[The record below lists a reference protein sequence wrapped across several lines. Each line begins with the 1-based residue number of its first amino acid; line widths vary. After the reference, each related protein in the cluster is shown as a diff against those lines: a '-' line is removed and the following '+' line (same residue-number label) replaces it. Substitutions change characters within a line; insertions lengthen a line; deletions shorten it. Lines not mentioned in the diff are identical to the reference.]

1 MDNSL
6 DGSLDGGTHRRLVR
20 VYFEDTDFS
29 GVVYH
34 GSFVRF
40 FERGRSDFMRC
51 LGISHAEFAKDDQ
64 AFAVANMT
72 TRFVRPAGIDDLLE
86 IETKI
91 DAFSMARLV
100 FGQKIFRH
108 GELLVEAQ
116 VTVALIKNGRPQRI
130 PTDLFH
136 QLSQWCAFH
145 SCDSFCYL
153 NIRYD

>member
-1 MDNSL
+1 MMDSSL
-6 DGSLDGGTHRRLVR
+6 DGSLDEGIHRRHVR

-51 LGISHAEFAKDDQ
+51 LGISHAEFAKDDA

-91 DAFSMARLV
+91 EAFSMARLV
-100 FGQKIFRH
+100 FKQKILRQ

-116 VTVALIKNGRPQRI
+116 VTVALIKKGRPQRI
-130 PTDLFH
+130 PKDLF
-136 QLSQWCAFH
+136 QKLGQ
-145 SCDSFCYL
+145 
-153 NIRYD
+153 